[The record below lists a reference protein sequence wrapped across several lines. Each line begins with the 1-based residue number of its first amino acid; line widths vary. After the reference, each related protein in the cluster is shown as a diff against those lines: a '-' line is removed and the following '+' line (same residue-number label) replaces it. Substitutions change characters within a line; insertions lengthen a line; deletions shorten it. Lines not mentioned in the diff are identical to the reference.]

1 MIFSF
6 LLEFLLLIFYTLMV
20 AGCIY
25 MTIKSK
31 PLLEK
36 VVWIVAACVVVFV
49 INDICGIF

>member
-1 MIFSF
+1 MMS
-6 LLEFLLLIFYTLMV
+6 LQFLLLILYFLMT

-36 VVWIVAACVVVFV
+36 AVWIVAACIVVFV